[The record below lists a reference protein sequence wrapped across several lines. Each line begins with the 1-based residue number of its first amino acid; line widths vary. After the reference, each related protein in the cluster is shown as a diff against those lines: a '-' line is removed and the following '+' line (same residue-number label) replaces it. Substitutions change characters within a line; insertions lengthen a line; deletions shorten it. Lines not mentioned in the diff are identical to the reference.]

1 MRAVWLVVLICA
13 SGSPAWAAPLGP
25 PIAAAA
31 QGLLQCYAPDL
42 AHKTCKT
49 LSAFRSGDDGTIE
62 NAATMLIWKTPMI
75 VMRTVSRVEI
85 KAGQVCSH
93 LSPQEIETAEFT
105 LGKGPADP
113 SQTASLR
120 KRIASVMKRL
130 FGREICT
137 AYVAKGDWLLAKAT
151 IDGVSRPGADQKVIW
166 VSPTDGYR
174 VGP

>member
-1 MRAVWLVVLICA
+1 MRAVWLTALICVSSA
-13 SGSPAWAAPLGP
+13 PAWAAPLGA

-31 QGLLQCYAPDL
+31 QGQLQCYAPDV

-49 LSAFRSGDDGTIE
+49 LSAFRSGADGTIE
-62 NAATMLIWKTPMI
+62 NTATMLIWKTPMI

-93 LSPQEIETAEFT
+93 LNPQEIETAEFT

-113 SQTASLR
+113 AKSATLR
-120 KRIASVMKRL
+120 KMIAGAMKRM

-137 AYVAKGDWLLAKAT
+137 AYVQNGDSLLAKAT
-151 IDGVSRPGADQKVIW
+151 IEGASRPGADQKVIW